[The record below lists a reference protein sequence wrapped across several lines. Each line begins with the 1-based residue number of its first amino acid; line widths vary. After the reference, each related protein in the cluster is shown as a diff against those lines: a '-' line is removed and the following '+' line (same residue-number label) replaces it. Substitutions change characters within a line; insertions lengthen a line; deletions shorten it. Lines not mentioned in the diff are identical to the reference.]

1 MEVFKE
7 SFNEEFCEHL
17 EIHLSEIFK
26 ISNKKEIRQL
36 WCDGIVCNHHSK
48 KYINENRKL
57 VTMAY
62 IGQNGQDEFEM
73 VIKFGK
79 YVLRKY
85 AKGREMID
93 CIPKSNSPNWLTID
107 KENKYI
113 EIQLK

>member
-1 MEVFKE
+1 M
-7 SFNEEFCEHL
+7 
-17 EIHLSEIFK
+17 IG
-26 ISNKKEIRQL
+26 Q
-36 WCDGIVCNHHSK
+36 
-48 KYINENRKL
+48 L

-62 IGQNGQDEFEM
+62 IGQDGQDEFEM

-79 YVLRKY
+79 YALRRY

-93 CIPKSNSPNWLTID
+93 CIPESNSLNWITID